1 MNKLPTALALTAII
15 AAGSAHAVDIVY
27 TSENFEGGTVNY
39 TIDNIGAGTET
50 QLGGITPATA
60 FTGTAYVPGGTAMGI
75 VASGEPTNLSPG
87 GTIPTGKHAFVS
99 RSSNRSMTLAT
110 PMTLVTDGV
119 QSINVS
125 FSYMFYGRGS
135 VDAAG
140 SGELLYSATGFI
152 DIDPV
157 TAGTQTDAV
166 RIASF
171 GLGQAGSTV
180 VTPDYAATQDT
191 WHTVNLS
198 FTEAGAGIT
207 FTDTAKLRF
216 NRVGL
221 VAPVAVADTI
231 YHYTFFDD
239 ITVTGV
245 PATVAPF
252 VATIAPAAE
261 PNTGYD
267 LQWTSQTG
275 KTYSVLGST
284 DLATPVDSWTVVQ
297 AGIAPTPP
305 QNSYHVPA
313 DGPRRFYVIR
323 ETAAP

>member
-1 MNKLPTALALTAII
+1 
-15 AAGSAHAVDIVY
+15 
-27 TSENFEGGTVNY
+27 
-39 TIDNIGAGTET
+39 
-50 QLGGITPATA
+50 
-60 FTGTAYVPGGTAMGI
+60 MGI

-99 RSSNRSMTLAT
+99 RSSNRSMTLT
-110 PMTLVTDGV
+110 NPMTLVTDGV
-119 QSINVS
+119 QSITVS

-135 VDAAG
+135 VDALG
-140 SGELLYSATGFI
+140 SAELTYSAKGDF
-152 DIDPV
+152 
-157 TAGTQTDAV
+157 TDAK

-171 GLGQAGSTV
+171 GFGQTGSTV
-180 VTPDYAATQDT
+180 VTPDYTATQDT
-191 WHTVNLS
+191 WNTVNLS
-198 FTEAGAGIT
+198 FTETGAGIT

-221 VAPVAVADTI
+221 IAPVAVADTI

-239 ITVTGV
+239 ITVTGI
-245 PATVAPF
+245 PAPAAAPF
-252 VATIAPAAE
+252 VATIAPAVD

-275 KTYSVLGST
+275 KTYSLLAST

-305 QNSYHVPA
+305 QNSYNVPA
-313 DGPRRFYVIR
+313 DGSRRFYVIR
-323 ETAAP
+323 ETLAP